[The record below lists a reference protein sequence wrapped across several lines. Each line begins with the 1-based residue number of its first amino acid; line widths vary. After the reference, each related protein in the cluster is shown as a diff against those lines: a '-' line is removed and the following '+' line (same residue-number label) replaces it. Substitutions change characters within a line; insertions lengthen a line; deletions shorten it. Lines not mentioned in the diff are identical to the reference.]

1 MRKLPRINGD
11 RIVSNTVGVPY
22 QCIGSS
28 YTHLL
33 TVLEHGSEKHR
44 DMAMSHLLTGLLE
57 FATSE
62 QGFKSVTKAL
72 KEGGK
77 EALDKFVN
85 RLREAPP
92 G

>member
-11 RIVSNTVGVPY
+11 RIVSNTVGIPY
-22 QCIGSS
+22 HSKGLS

-44 DMAMSHLLTGLLE
+44 DMALSHLLTGLLE

>member
-11 RIVSNTVGVPY
+11 RIVSNTVGIPY
-22 QCIGSS
+22 HSKGPS

-44 DMAMSHLLTGLLE
+44 DMALSHLLTGLLE